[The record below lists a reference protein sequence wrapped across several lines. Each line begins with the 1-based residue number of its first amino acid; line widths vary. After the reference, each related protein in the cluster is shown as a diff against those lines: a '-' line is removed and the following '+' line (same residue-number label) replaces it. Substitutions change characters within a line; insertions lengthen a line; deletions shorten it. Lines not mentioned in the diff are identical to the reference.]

1 MSVQERCPMRE
12 MSRSDRPEAASA
24 PAGCPVSDHD
34 PYSASALLAP
44 YEHYRKLRD
53 LGGVVFLS
61 RYGFYALPRYEST
74 RTALTD
80 WKHFSSHRGV
90 MLNEVMDNFMEGSL
104 LCSDPPEHD
113 ALRRVITRPLTP
125 KALRELQ
132 PEITAEAETLVA
144 RLRVRKSFNAVTDLA
159 QHLPVTIVSN
169 KVGLPPVERSSMLRW
184 TPAAFDCA
192 GPIDLE
198 RTKAAFPILSEIGG
212 FISDNGARS
221 QVAKDS
227 WLERLYQAADEG
239 IIPHEKCAAMSIDYI
254 GPALD
259 TTISATSS
267 AICLFARNPDQWDR
281 IREQP
286 SLIPNAI
293 NEIVR
298 LESPIQAWG
307 RRATEGCTIDG
318 VSIPSGAKV
327 LVMFASANRDERKW
341 EDPTRFD
348 VTRKVTD
355 HVAFGFGEHS
365 CAGANLARMEITA
378 LLMALAR
385 SVRRFELTGEPEMAV
400 NNVARLWKN
409 IPISL
414 ICD

>member
-1 MSVQERCPMRE
+1 MQEVD
-12 MSRSDRPEAASA
+12 RSNGPGKANA
-24 PAGCPVSDHD
+24 PAGCPVSDYD
-34 PYSASALLAP
+34 PYSAAALLAP
-44 YEHYRKLRD
+44 YEHYRTLRD
-53 LGGVVFLS
+53 QGGVVFLS

-74 RTALTD
+74 RAALSD
-80 WKHFSSHRGV
+80 WKHFSSRRGV
-90 MLNEVMDNFMEGSL
+90 MLNEVMDNFMEGTL
-104 LCSDPPEHD
+104 LCSDPPEHE

-132 PEITAEAETLVA
+132 PEITAEAEALVA
-144 RLRVRKSFNAVTDLA
+144 RLCAQGSFNAVTELA
-159 QHLPVTIVSN
+159 QHLPVTIVSK
-169 KVGLPPVERSSMLRW
+169 KVGLPPVERNSMLRW

-192 GPIDLE
+192 GPIEVE
-198 RTKAAFPILSEIGG
+198 RTQAAFPILAEIGG
-212 FISDNGARS
+212 FIRDNGSRS
-221 QVAKDS
+221 QVAKGS

-239 IIPHEKCAAMSIDYI
+239 IIAHEKCAAMSIDYI

-267 AICLFARNPDQWDR
+267 AVYLFAKHPDQWDR
-281 IREQP
+281 IRAQP

-293 NEIVR
+293 NEVVR

-307 RRATEGCTIDG
+307 RRATEDCVIEG
-318 VSIPSGAKV
+318 VRIPAGAKV

-341 EDPTRFD
+341 EDPEKFD

-378 LLMALAR
+378 LLTALAK
-385 SVRRFELTGEPEMAV
+385 SVRRFELTGAPEMAV
-400 NNVARLWKN
+400 NNVARLWKT
-409 IPISL
+409 IPMSVL
-414 ICD
+414 ID